1 MGQSPERW
9 LDRDAG
15 PVVRPYTLTRGRT
28 QPADIGLGLLDMV
41 VAQPERVI
49 AARGL
54 GPEQRQLL
62 ELCERPAALADLASD
77 VDLPLGVVRV
87 LVGDL
92 YQQGL
97 VSLVKT
103 GQRSAADASIL
114 KKVLDGLRA
123 L

>member
-1 MGQSPERW
+1 MDPSPERW

-28 QPADIGLGLLDMV
+28 QPADTGLGLLDML
-41 VAQPERVI
+41 VAQPERVL

-54 GPEQRQLL
+54 GPEQRRLL

-97 VSLVKT
+97 VSVVRT
-103 GQRSAADASIL
+103 EQRNAADADVL

>member
-1 MGQSPERW
+1 MGSSPERW
-9 LDRDAG
+9 VDRDAG

-28 QPADIGLGLLDMV
+28 QPDDAGLGLLDMV
-41 VAQPERVI
+41 VAQPDRVI

-54 GPEQRQLL
+54 GPEQRRLL
-62 ELCERPAALADLASD
+62 ELSERPAALADLASD

-97 VSLVKT
+97 VSVVRT

>member
-1 MGQSPERW
+1 MGPGPERW

-28 QPADIGLGLLDMV
+28 QPADVGLGLLDMV
-41 VAQPERVI
+41 VAVPQRVVLP
-49 AARGL
+49 RGL
-54 GPEQRQLL
+54 GPEQRRLL
-62 ELCERPAALADLASD
+62 ELCDRPAALADLASD

-87 LVGDL
+87 LLADL

-97 VSLVKT
+97 VSVV
-103 GQRSAADASIL
+103 RAARREIADASVL

>member
-1 MGQSPERW
+1 MGPDLERW

-28 QPADIGLGLLDMV
+28 RPADVGLGLLDMV
-41 VAQPERVI
+41 VAVAERVLV
-49 AARGL
+49 ARGL
-54 GPEQRQLL
+54 GPEQRRLL

-77 VDLPLGVVRV
+77 IDLPLGVVRV
-87 LVGDL
+87 LLADL
-92 YQQGL
+92 YEQGL
-97 VSLVKT
+97 VSVVRT
-103 GQRSAADASIL
+103 ARREAADASVL